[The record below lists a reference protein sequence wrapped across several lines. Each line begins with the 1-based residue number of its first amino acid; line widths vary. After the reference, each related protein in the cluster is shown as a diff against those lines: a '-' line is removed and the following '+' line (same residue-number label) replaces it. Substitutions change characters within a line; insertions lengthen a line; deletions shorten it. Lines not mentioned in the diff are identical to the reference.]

1 MSSNGFFITQPL
13 ATHSSANGQAEGHD
27 DSGAVLDATTG
38 LVLPSDVKVAYEVI
52 ANNTVSAPSQQ
63 DSVEATAAILGLETQ
78 ASTFLDF
85 ALELV
90 PASALKSKLVAFLD
104 APYAA
109 TDQSLVPIDAF
120 LSRPDRSD
128 WDTHCVTMKDAWQL
142 FCAKVESLSDG
153 QIDMRQMAA
162 PSGPA
167 RSKVAMLWHYPTFT
181 SGNSVFSHVMDPDS
195 PSLWVQLK
203 KMGLDSGIK
212 TLDLF
217 PFRLE
222 YDHDNGPQWETRFS
236 NWPALREACLELTK
250 ELVSDDRLLVVTG
263 DEIWQEAKWL
273 VTSRGLSLTYLELQV
288 DLKMFGTKPR
298 IYLAQDSDKKIQQ
311 VIIRIWHGQYIY
323 HNSNEPRGAM
333 WDLMWNV
340 ACNIAD
346 VEIKSPVLLTWAA
359 THFLRSTSQDPS
371 VALSRPG
378 SYTVLQ
384 TLMRRQEKEKK
395 PVTLDEVHQY
405 FPNLFLRHPELVDA
419 LKRQEEGAIP
429 PPPPKRVATDAKKID
444 AAEQSALVRKSDQ
457 QRKWEALQ
465 NCHQVRQAEA
475 NRQNPEKTMGHTR
488 TLERMDRMK
497 AMLEAGE
504 SKKFSA
510 ELAGWAIFYNA
521 KKFPR
526 GLPYRP
532 EHGIDTYIDEDHPA
546 VLISRQ
552 TRVRDPIERR
562 VLAGPVEE

>member
-1 MSSNGFFITQPL
+1 M
-13 ATHSSANGQAEGHD
+13 
-27 DSGAVLDATTG
+27 
-38 LVLPSDVKVAYEVI
+38 
-52 ANNTVSAPSQQ
+52 
-63 DSVEATAAILGLETQ
+63 
-78 ASTFLDF
+78 
-85 ALELV
+85 
-90 PASALKSKLVAFLD
+90 
-104 APYAA
+104 
-109 TDQSLVPIDAF
+109 
-120 LSRPDRSD
+120 
-128 WDTHCVTMKDAWQL
+128 
-142 FCAKVESLSDG
+142 
-153 QIDMRQMAA
+153 
-162 PSGPA
+162 
-167 RSKVAMLWHYPTFT
+167 
-181 SGNSVFSHVMDPDS
+181 
-195 PSLWVQLK
+195 
-203 KMGLDSGIK
+203 
-212 TLDLF
+212 
-217 PFRLE
+217 
-222 YDHDNGPQWETRFS
+222 
-236 NWPALREACLELTK
+236 
-250 ELVSDDRLLVVTG
+250 VVTG

-273 VTSRGLSLTYLELQV
+273 VTSRGLSLTYVELQA

-346 VEIKSPVLLTWAA
+346 VEIKSPALLTWAA
-359 THFLRSTSQDPS
+359 THFLRSTSQDPN

-419 LKRQEEGAIP
+419 VKQAADKGYAPLSAIQQHFNKKSIKTRQQRQLKRQEEGVIP

-444 AAEQSALVRKSDQ
+444 AAEKSALVRKSDQ

-465 NCHQVRQAEA
+465 NCHQIRQAEA
-475 NRQNPEKTMGHTR
+475 NRHNPEKTMGHTR

-497 AMLEAGE
+497 TMLEAGE

-510 ELAGWAIFYNA
+510 ELASWAIFYNA

-532 EHGIDTYIDEDHPA
+532 EHGIDLYIDEDHPA

-552 TRVRDPIERR
+552 SRVRDPIERR